1 MKATTSAD
9 DDRRPTASAPPG
21 VSNVG
26 PAAPPAPADECWRRI
41 GVTGDRSCPE
51 LESYIHCRNCPVMA
65 AAARTFFDRA
75 APEGYLEGWRGILEE
90 SAGPVEARL
99 ESLLVFRLG
108 QEWHALPTCTLVE
121 VTTRRTCHRVPHRTG
136 GVLEGI
142 VNIRGQLQL
151 CVSAHRLLGIEE
163 APTAARGGDGTDE
176 ARFLVVERPG
186 QAGADRWVFR
196 VDAVAGVHRV
206 DRARLRAVPDTV
218 SQSGAR
224 YCRSLFDWGDS
235 VVGILDDARLFEGLA
250 DSVHAT

>member
-1 MKATTSAD
+1 MTMPSAD
-9 DDRRPTASAPPG
+9 DRGPTANPASGASP
-21 VSNVG
+21 

-51 LESYIHCRNCPVMA
+51 LASYIHCRNCPVMA

-75 APEGYLEGWRGILEE
+75 APEGYLESWRGILEE
-90 SAGPVEARL
+90 SVGPVEARL

-121 VTTRRTCHRVPHRTG
+121 VTTPRPCHRVPHRTG

-142 VNIRGQLQL
+142 VNVRGQLQL
-151 CVSAHRLLGIEE
+151 CVSAQRLLGIEA
-163 APTAARGGDGTDE
+163 APAPEPAGDGVDE
-176 ARFLVVERPG
+176 SRLLVIERPG
-186 QAGADRWVFR
+186 QAGVDRWVFR

-224 YCRSLFDWGDS
+224 YCRALFDWGDS
-235 VVGILDDARLFEGLA
+235 VVGILDEARLFEGLA
-250 DSVHAT
+250 DSVHAV

>member
-1 MKATTSAD
+1 MTATPAD
-9 DDRRPTASAPPG
+9 DDRRPPAGTP
-21 VSNVG
+21 
-26 PAAPPAPADECWRRI
+26 PAAPPLPPAAHPSPADECWRRI

-51 LESYIHCRNCPVMA
+51 LEAYIHCRNCPVMA

-75 APEGYLEGWRGILEE
+75 APEGYLESWRGILEE
-90 SAGPVEARL
+90 SAGPLEARL

-121 VTTRRTCHRVPHRTG
+121 VTTPRTCHRVPHRTG

-163 APTAARGGDGTDE
+163 APAPPSGADRADE
-176 ARFLVVERPG
+176 TRLLVVERPG
-186 QAGADRWVFR
+186 HAGAERWVFR

-206 DRARLRAVPDTV
+206 DRATLRALPDTV

-224 YCRSLFDWGDS
+224 YCRALFDWGDS

-250 DSVHAT
+250 DTVHAS